1 MYLMKKKFSK
11 KPNAETYYYV
21 VENKIKNGRPTPV
34 HIKYLGSIKKILH
47 VYEFYNRHKEKS

>member
-21 VENKIKNGRPTPV
+21 VENKIINGRPTPIHV
-34 HIKYLGSIKKILH
+34 RYLGSIRKILE
-47 VYEFYNRHKEKS
+47 VFEFWEKQKER

>member
-21 VENKIKNGRPTPV
+21 VENKVKKGRPTPIHV
-34 HIKYLGSIKKILH
+34 RYLGSIKKILM
-47 VYEFYNRHKEKS
+47 VYEFYDENNKDN